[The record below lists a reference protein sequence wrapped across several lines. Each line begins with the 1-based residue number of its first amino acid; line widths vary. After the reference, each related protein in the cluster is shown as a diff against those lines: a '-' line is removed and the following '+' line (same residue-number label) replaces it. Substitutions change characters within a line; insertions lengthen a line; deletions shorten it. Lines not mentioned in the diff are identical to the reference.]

1 MKTLLALALVALAVP
16 HAALAADPV
25 NCVGYGQSRQFVEA
39 QSWWT
44 EPGHPTAHAH
54 LGACIP
60 ERENHRRGI
69 VLNVRMVMHHMPPA
83 AKFRYLS
90 VVVKGRDYE
99 ITRASLDPDLRC
111 APGVM
116 TCEAWHT
123 FRVPLSAF
131 RHSGLQELRLRGSV
145 SPVHGGAVRPSLNWQ
160 TYIWNGKSRSNVTRQ
175 PYLRGKGWYTGHGYC
190 EAGYRS
196 DKTPLRDAPV
206 SGLWTPLLRM
216 TDHGSEDADP
226 TFHTV
231 RLDPNFH
238 MDLPGALLREG
249 QGGWQDY
256 QRIDTLTLAAGQH
269 KLFQRTDCANASGTN
284 SGVLVVGF
292 SSR

>member
-1 MKTLLALALVALAVP
+1 MKSLLALAFAALAVP

-25 NCVGYGQSRQFVEA
+25 NCVGYAQSRQFVEA
-39 QSWWT
+39 QSWWKQ
-44 EPGHPTAHAH
+44 PGRPPAHAH

-60 ERENHRRGI
+60 ERENHYRGI
-69 VLNVRMVMHHMPPA
+69 VLNVRMVMHNMPPA

-90 VVVKGRDYE
+90 VVVMGPDYE
-99 ITRASLDPDLRC
+99 ITLASLDPDFRC
-111 APGVM
+111 APGVT

-131 RHSGLQELRLRGSV
+131 RHSGLQELRLRGSI
-145 SPVHGGAVRPSLNWQ
+145 SPVNNKDVRPSLNWQ
-160 TYIWNGKSRSNVTRQ
+160 TYIWNGRSRSGVTRR

-190 EAGYRS
+190 EADYRS
-196 DKTPLRDAPV
+196 DKTPLPDAPV
-206 SGLWTPLLRM
+206 SGSWTPLLRM
-216 TDHGSEDADP
+216 IDHGPGDVDP

-238 MDLPGALLREG
+238 MGDPGILLRQG
-249 QGGWQDY
+249 PGGWGGY
-256 QRIDTLTLAAGQH
+256 QRIDTDTLAAGRH
-269 KLFQRTDCANASGTN
+269 KLFMRTDCANASGKN